1 MNSSKILV
9 TGGQGFLGKTLQR
22 SVKKLSNKNEFKF
35 LSRSE
40 IDLLDINQ
48 INELF
53 QDNNFHCV
61 INLASSR
68 ISGISGE
75 MNSYKTFI
83 ENNTINNNIF
93 HASITSGIK
102 KFINIGSSSIY
113 PPNKIKI
120 KEKAIFT
127 GDPDPGNFFYSL
139 SKLVFTRFL
148 AEIDKDSELNYKS
161 LIVPNLFG
169 PDGEKSLDRAHLIN
183 SIFTKIYSFK
193 KGLTKSVEVWGNGE
207 ARREFLYAE
216 NVADYLTDYA
226 IDNIEL
232 LPSIMNIGEDQ
243 DFTVKEYYN
252 IVADILSVEP
262 KFVFLLNKPTGAD
275 KKLMDSSLSKEFN
288 WSPKIKTIK
297 GIKTLYENEKHLY

>member
-22 SVKKLSNKNEFKF
+22 SVEKLNSKKHFKF

-53 QDNNFHCV
+53 QDNNFNCV

-83 ENNTINNNIF
+83 ENSTINNNIF
-93 HASITSGIK
+93 YASINSGIK

-113 PPNKIKI
+113 PPNKNKI

-148 AEIDKDSELNYKS
+148 AEIDKDPELNYKS

-169 PDGEKSLDRAHLIN
+169 PDGEKSLDKAHLIN

-252 IVADILSVEP
+252 IVADVLSVEP
-262 KFVFLLNKPTGAD
+262 KFVFLLDKPTGAD

-297 GIKTLYENEKHLY
+297 GIKTLYESEKHLY

>member
-1 MNSSKILV
+1 M
-9 TGGQGFLGKTLQR
+9 TGGEGFLGKTLQA
-22 SVKKLSNKNEFKF
+22 SVKKLNNKNQFKF
-35 LSRSE
+35 LSRLE

-48 INELF
+48 INRLF
-53 QDNNFHCV
+53 RDNDYDCV

-75 MNSYKTFI
+75 MNTYKTFI

-93 HASITSGIK
+93 HASISSGIK

-113 PPNKIKI
+113 PPSKNKIK
-120 KEKAIFT
+120 EEEIFT

-148 AEIDKDSELNYKS
+148 AEIDKDSDLSYKS

-169 PDGEKSLDRAHLIN
+169 PHGEKSLDKAHLIN
-183 SIFTKIYSFK
+183 SIFTKMYSFK
-193 KGLTKSVEVWGNGE
+193 KGLTDSVEIWGNGE

-216 NVADYLTDYA
+216 NLADYLVDYA
-226 IDNIEL
+226 IDNIAL
-232 LPSIMNIGEDQ
+232 LPSIMNLGEDQ
-243 DFTVKEYYN
+243 DFTIEEYYN
-252 IVADILSVEP
+252 IVANVLSVKP
-262 KFVFLLNKPTGAD
+262 KFVFLLDKPTGAE

-288 WSPKIKTIK
+288 WSPKINTIK

>member
-22 SVKKLSNKNEFKF
+22 SVEKLNNKNHFKF

-53 QDNNFHCV
+53 QDNSFNCV

-83 ENNTINNNIF
+83 ENSTINNNIF
-93 HASITSGIK
+93 YASINSGIK

-113 PPNKIKI
+113 PPNKNKI

-169 PDGEKSLDRAHLIN
+169 PDGEKSLDKAHLIN
-183 SIFTKIYSFK
+183 SIFTKIHSFK

-216 NVADYLTDYA
+216 NVADYLNDYA

-232 LPSIMNIGEDQ
+232 LPSIMNLGEDQ

-252 IVADILSVEP
+252 IVADVLSVEP
-262 KFVFLLNKPTGAD
+262 KFVFLLDKPTGAD